1 MFWKT
6 QWACISVR
14 DLTFSCIRGRFRK
27 APSYWISSGLRRS
40 RHVQY
45 CSQLRMP
52 KYLPDC
58 SHQIDVENHNR
69 VLLEQLQCSEAE
81 SHVNNQDKEN
91 VLTYPEDDR
100 MESMDV
106 LC

>member
-1 MFWKT
+1 VASADQGMSD
-6 QWACISVR
+6 I
-14 DLTFSCIRGRFRK
+14 I
-27 APSYWISSGLRRS
+27 
-40 RHVQY
+40 
-45 CSQLRMP
+45 RMP
-52 KYLPDC
+52 KYSPDF

-81 SHVNNQDKEN
+81 SHVNQEN
-91 VLTYPEDDR
+91 VLTLPQEDR

>member
-1 MFWKT
+1 
-6 QWACISVR
+6 
-14 DLTFSCIRGRFRK
+14 
-27 APSYWISSGLRRS
+27 
-40 RHVQY
+40 
-45 CSQLRMP
+45 MP
-52 KYLPDC
+52 KYLLDC

-81 SHVNNQDKEN
+81 SHANNQDKEN

>member
-1 MFWKT
+1 VGLHLGAGPYLLLYSRALLEGAELLDLHWPPPIK
-6 QWACISVR
+6 ACPILFV
-14 DLTFSCIRGRFRK
+14 
-27 APSYWISSGLRRS
+27 
-40 RHVQY
+40 
-45 CSQLRMP
+45 RMP

-81 SHVNNQDKEN
+81 SHANQDKEI